1 MELREPDAASG
12 LGAGSK
18 RLPELGL
25 PTLRLESPSA
35 LAAGSHRLRPGD
47 ESLAGGGCRVGC
59 HECCVVDADDAD
71 AMDGAREPAGELEL
85 EGAALLL
92 RLAP

>member
-1 MELREPDAASG
+1 MG

-25 PTLRLESPSA
+25 PTLRLESPSVR
-35 LAAGSHRLRPGD
+35 AAGSKRLRPGD
-47 ESLAGGGCRVGC
+47 DSLAGGGSSVGC
-59 HECCVVDADDAD
+59 HECCAVEADNAD
-71 AMDGAREPAGELEL
+71 AMDGAREPADEFDPEGGE
-85 EGAALLL
+85 LLL